1 MKKIFFILAT
11 TMTLSFSS
19 EVDNLCYQKFEAK
32 DIDGMNYRAELYHVC
47 INGYSYTATGLRE
60 YLHNAIKNRVQF
72 EGLVQNFE
80 IIDAEKGVSIPSVC
94 KCSLM
99 GLKGEK

>member
-32 DIDGMNYRAELYHVC
+32 DIDSKNYTAELYHVC
-47 INGYSYTATGLRE
+47 INSYTATGLRE
-60 YLHNAIKNRVQF
+60 YLYNATKNRVQF

-94 KCSLM
+94 KCSIM